1 MAKALAYGLAEKKV
15 GVPLVGGVMAVCNR
29 RFLDTVAEN
38 DLLDYVDAFS
48 FHSYGHAMEME
59 GLVAKYRD
67 WLQRQ
72 PAGDAPLDHRVR
84 GRPGGK
90 RARSVP
96 AAGEDAEMR
105 LDITM
110 KGVEAQFAAL
120 SGTSRSSIPTT
131 KKTTTISG

>member
-29 RFLDTVAEN
+29 QFLDTAAEC

-67 WLQRQ
+67 WLKAHRA
-72 PAGDAPLDHRVR
+72 PGDAPLDHRVR
-84 GRPGGK
+84 PAVEKGPGSH
-90 RARSVP
+90 R
-96 AAGEDAEMR
+96 AGEDAER
-105 LDITM
+105 RAGYHDE
-110 KGVEAQFAAL
+110 G
-120 SGTSRSSIPTT
+120 R
-131 KKTTTISG
+131 